1 MTLLCCFA
9 WGSPDWRPV
18 VRNLGVLPHQLRLQT
33 YSRRTPL
40 SASSSTHST
49 STSTGCGPMAATTTL
64 RSAPRAR
71 PISYSH
77 YAHPGMSEAGEDYD
91 DLLRSATF
99 LHLLSC
105 LVALSTTT
113 YRASVNDPIRRSP
126 RAFEVFVIRSC
137 QATRSASTAF
147 ERIDVAASGAR

>member
-1 MTLLCCFA
+1 
-9 WGSPDWRPV
+9 
-18 VRNLGVLPHQLRLQT
+18 
-33 YSRRTPL
+33 
-40 SASSSTHST
+40 
-49 STSTGCGPMAATTTL
+49 MAATTTL
-64 RSAPRAR
+64 RSALRAR

-77 YAHPGMSEAGEDYD
+77 YAHPVSPPSHLGASRPGRLTTPHEQGMSEAGEDYD
-91 DLLRSATF
+91 DLRRSATI

-105 LVALSTTT
+105 LVELSTTT

-147 ERIDVAASGAR
+147 ERIDVPARSAR